1 MINERYILYDYKRLF
16 LSPYLH
22 TPHPRAH
29 PSTTCE
35 KWVEI
40 EVKQFNGY
48 ISAADISKFTCFEID
63 TWYNDQLSSSLQLNF
78 GLLGSFTILHASIS
92 DRAFS

>member
-1 MINERYILYDYKRLF
+1 MTLDELVYSKGVLSIYI
-16 LSPYLH
+16 
-22 TPHPRAH
+22 
-29 PSTTCE
+29 
-35 KWVEI
+35 WVEI
-40 EVKQFNGY
+40 KAIQFNGY